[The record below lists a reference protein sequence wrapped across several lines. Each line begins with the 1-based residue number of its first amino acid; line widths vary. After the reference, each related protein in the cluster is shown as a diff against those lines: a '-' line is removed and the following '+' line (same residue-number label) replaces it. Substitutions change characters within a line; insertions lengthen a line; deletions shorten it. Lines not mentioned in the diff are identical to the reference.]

1 MTSPGGPDY
10 RTTRE
15 LVGLLSGHKVSAVE
29 LFERAVAHIETADT
43 RINAVV
49 VRDFERAQE
58 QAKAAD
64 AALARGECKPLLG
77 VPMTVK
83 ESYNVAG
90 LPTTW
95 GFPASKDFLPAEDAL
110 AIARVR
116 AAGAVVLGKTNV
128 PIGLADWQSYND
140 IYGTTNNP
148 WDLARTPGGSSGGSA
163 ASLAAGYVSLEL
175 GSDLGRSLRTP
186 AHYCGVYAHR
196 PSLGLVPARGHTPPN
211 VPALPLESDLVVI
224 GPMARSAGD
233 LALALDILAGPDD
246 LTAAIAYRLAL
257 PAPRHENLADFRI
270 LVLDTHPLIPTA
282 ASVRVA
288 LQRLAERLIK
298 TGSKVGYASPL
309 VPDLADAAHIYLKL
323 MRSFVAAFSTIEE
336 YERFQAAAKVL
347 SPEDNSLAA
356 WRVRGSVLSHRDWI
370 AADAARSMLRKQWRE
385 LFRQWD
391 LVLCPPMPAPAF
403 PHDHNPN
410 YFKRQIDIDGVLY
423 PYPDQIVWPSVA
435 TVAGLPATVAP
446 IDRSERGLP
455 IGVQIIG
462 PYLEDRSTIRF
473 AELIEREFVGFVP
486 PPNFGS

>member
-1 MTSPGGPDY
+1 MTGPDY

-15 LVGLLSGHKVSAVE
+15 LVGLLLGRKVSAVE
-29 LFERAVAHIETADT
+29 LFERAVARINTADA
-43 RINAVV
+43 RINAVI
-49 VRDFERAQE
+49 VRDFERARE

-64 AALARGECKPLLG
+64 AALARGEHQPLLG

-83 ESYNVAG
+83 EAYNVAG

-95 GFPASKDFLPAEDAL
+95 GFPAAYDFRPDEDAL
-110 AIARVR
+110 AVSRVK
-116 AAGAVVLGKTNV
+116 AAGAVILGKTNV
-128 PIGLADWQSYND
+128 PVGLADWQSYND

-175 GSDLGRSLRTP
+175 GSDLGGSLRTP
-186 AHYCGVYAHR
+186 AHYCGVYAHK

-211 VPALPLESDLVVI
+211 APALPVEGDLAVI

-246 LTAAIAYRLAL
+246 LTNAIAYRVDL
-257 PAPRHENLADFRI
+257 PAARHESLAQFRI
-270 LVLDTHPLIPTA
+270 LIVDTHPLIPTA
-282 ASVRVA
+282 ACVRAA

-298 TGSKVGYASPL
+298 TGSKVGYGSQLLPN
-309 VPDLADAAHIYLKL
+309 LAEAGRIYVKL
-323 MRSFVAAFSTIEE
+323 MRSLVAAFSPIEE
-336 YERFQAAAKVL
+336 YQRFEAAAKLL
-347 SPEDNSLAA
+347 SSEDNSLAA
-356 WRVRGSVLSHRDWI
+356 WRVRGAVLSHRDWV
-370 AADAARSMLRKQWRE
+370 AADSARGMLRKQWRE
-385 LFRQWD
+385 LFRHWD
-391 LVLCPPMPAPAF
+391 LVVCPPMPTPAF
-403 PHDHNPN
+403 AHDHNPS
-410 YFKRQIDIDGVLY
+410 YIQRQIDIDGVLY

-446 IDRSERGLP
+446 IDRSEAGLP

-486 PPNFGS
+486 PPNFAG